1 MALFIYLISF
11 LEGFTTLSVEIIAIR
26 NFTPIIWTNSI
37 STSII
42 LWIILLALSYWYY
55 IWGKN
60 TKWKTSDELREKI
73 IRNLVI
79 SSVYY
84 MFFTFK
90 LDTLLISNLLSLTD
104 NYFISILISSFL
116 LFFIPVFYAS
126 QTIPLLSEVLKWD
139 NTGEKIGKLLFFSTI
154 GSFFGSVWTS
164 SILFATI
171 WVEKSAI
178 LNSVILSFIA
188 ILLVIQLKKWIKL
201 SWVMAIIIFFLWI
214 FLIISPSKN
223 LWFIYEK
230 ANSYHNI
237 KIFDSNNNKRI
248 FMQNAWFASGLDLE
262 TGESYF
268 EYIKEIKSKIIEWWY
283 ESIWIIWAAWF
294 SLPNE
299 LSKYNQIKILDVTDV
314 DSSLKEISEKYFLQ
328 EKLDEKIK
336 FYVESARYFIN
347 NRIKEWK
354 IYDAIVIDV
363 YVWNSLS
370 PQTLTLEFFEWI
382 TKISKDIYINLITE
396 TWLESTFSNKLL
408 STMEEAFWNV
418 YYIDTQ
424 KWKSWPK
431 TNFVVTNREL
441 DWYTKYNK
449 KEDLDIYIDDKNT
462 IELDLFEI
470 LKW

>member
-431 TNFVVTNREL
+431 TNFVVTNREF

>member
-396 TWLESTFSNKLL
+396 TWLKSTFSNKLL

-431 TNFVVTNREL
+431 TNFVVTNREF

>member
-171 WVEKSAI
+171 WVEKSAT

-201 SWVMAIIIFFLWI
+201 SWVMAIIIFVLWI

-237 KIFDSNNNKRI
+237 KIFDSNNNTRI

-299 LSKYNQIKILDVTDV
+299 LSKYNQIKIIDVTDV

-431 TNFVVTNREL
+431 TNFVVTNREF